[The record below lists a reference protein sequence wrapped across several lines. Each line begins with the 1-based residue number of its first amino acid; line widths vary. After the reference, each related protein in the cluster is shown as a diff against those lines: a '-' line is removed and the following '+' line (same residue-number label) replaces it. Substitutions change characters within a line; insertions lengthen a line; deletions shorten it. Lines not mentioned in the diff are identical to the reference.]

1 MRVGVIGYG
10 GRVSSM
16 LEILFQY
23 DLGVELAAIMDTDFE
38 AVKKILK
45 EYGRDESRIAF
56 YEDADEMLDRER
68 LDGVMIGTRC
78 STHTDYAVK
87 VLQRNLPLF
96 LEKPVSIDLAQLR
109 RLQAAGKS
117 TTAQTVV
124 SFPLRVSPMV
134 RLAKEIV
141 DSGKIG
147 TVEHIQA
154 INNVPYGGV
163 YYHSWYRDESITGGL
178 FMQKATHD
186 LDYIRYLMGQTP
198 AAICAMESKSVF
210 TGDKQAGLYC
220 ADCPEKRTCPE
231 GPFVMEHIKIDSN
244 HGYQCCYATDTGNH
258 DSASVLLRFEN
269 GAHASYSQ
277 NFYARKGAA
286 ARGARLIGYKG
297 TLEFDW
303 YTDELKVFMHD
314 ASGMQVHRLN
324 TAAIKHGGGDEVL
337 ALNFIEVMEGRASSV
352 APLSAGIESALMCL
366 KARESAQTDAFVKV
380 SL

>member
-1 MRVGVIGYG
+1 MKVGVIGYG

-16 LEILFQY
+16 LEILFRY
-23 DLGVELAAIMDTDFE
+23 DLGVELTAIMDTDFD
-38 AVKKILK
+38 AVRKILK
-45 EYGRDESRIAF
+45 QYNRDESKITF
-56 YEDADEMLDRER
+56 YSDADDMLEKEEF
-68 LDGVMIGTRC
+68 DGVMIGSRC

-87 VLQRNLPLF
+87 VLEKNIPLF
-96 LEKPVSIDLAQLR
+96 LEKPVSTTMEELR
-109 RLQAAGKS
+109 RLQEAATK
-117 TTAQTVV
+117 TTAQVVV

-186 LDYIRYLMGQTP
+186 LDYIRYLMDQKPMT
-198 AAICAMESKSVF
+198 ICAMESKQIF
-210 TGDKQAGLYC
+210 KGNRPAGLYC
-220 ADCPEKRTCPE
+220 ADCPDKQTCLE

-244 HGYQCCYATDTGNH
+244 HGYQCCYAQDTGNH
-258 DSASVLLRFEN
+258 DSASVLMRFEN

-277 NFYARKGAA
+277 NFFARKSAA
-286 ARGARLIGYKG
+286 ARGARLLGYKG

-303 YTDELKVFMHD
+303 YTDELKVYMHD
-314 ASGMQVHRLN
+314 ATGKQVHKLD
-324 TAAIKHGGGDEVL
+324 TAAIQHGGGDEVL
-337 ALNFIEVMEGRASSV
+337 ALNFIEIMQGKSESV

-366 KARESAQTDAFVKV
+366 KAKESCQTESFVKV
-380 SL
+380 AF